1 MKINEAIRG
10 LIYMEPSDKKKVLKL
25 GKALHKREVIPLE
38 SPKPPSLIPK
48 TATTLKL
55 SKPKVLLK
63 AVPKSPTTNESN
75 STEGNGEKLTWTQKL
90 KRSKL
95 LQKGETTNTS
105 KILLKSTKT
114 KTLLKRGGTSSTQTS
129 KILLKVKDGK
139 DTKKTITLSR
149 KLESV
154 TESGSKILLRH
165 TELGNVS
172 RFKNKT
178 ENISLEDSDA
188 KKILI
193 VDDELSILK
202 VLSHIFKKQGYIT
215 ETANSEPSALV
226 ALKKQTFDLV
236 ISDIRLG
243 DSRDGLDLLKE
254 CKLIQPNTPVV
265 IITGYASVKVAIK
278 ALKDGAFDLVTKP
291 FKMDQLTE
299 VVENAINH
307 GAGMSI
313 EKMLSQDMSLHF
325 GTIVGEDP
333 KMQHIYSV
341 IKRIAKTDATVL
353 IQGEKGTGKALF
365 AQIIHYCSRRAEKP
379 FITVSGK
386 LLSQAHISPTLIDQL
401 AIKANGGTLFFNDLH
416 LATKEAQASLL
427 NLLTTKVASPSSSGE
442 KVKVDI
448 RFLASTAKP
457 LKELQKSGQFSK
469 NLYFRMC
476 AFTLDIPSLRER
488 ITDIPLVWNYL
499 NMKHAES
506 SGIAEVV
513 ITEEALTAIINYP
526 WPGNINEMKN
536 TIESVVHNC
545 INHQVEKKDLPES
558 IRLSKVVA
566 VSDTQAS
573 VIGQAAR
580 KYLQQ
585 QVSSKLHTENTSL
598 RIRQRKD

>member
-1 MKINEAIRG
+1 
-10 LIYMEPSDKKKVLKL
+10 MEPSDKKKVLKL
-25 GKALHKREVIPLE
+25 GKALYKKEETSLE
-38 SPKPPSLIPK
+38 NPKPPSLVPK
-48 TATTLKL
+48 TSLKL
-55 SKPKVLLK
+55 SKPKVMLK
-63 AVPKSPTTNESN
+63 AVQQPPTAIGSI
-75 STEGNGEKLTWTQKL
+75 TEEGDHEDKLSWTQKL

-95 LQKGETTNTS
+95 LHKGETTKTC

-114 KTLLKRGGTSSTQTS
+114 KTLLKAGSSSNTDTGR
-129 KILLKVKDGK
+129 ILLKVKDVK
-139 DTKKTITLSR
+139 DKKKTITLSR
-149 KLESV
+149 KIQGN
-154 TESGSKILLRH
+154 TENGSKILLRH

-172 RFKNKT
+172 RLKDKT
-178 ENISLEDSDA
+178 ENTSLVESDA

-215 ETANSEPSALV
+215 ETANSEENALKI
-226 ALKKQTFDLV
+226 LKKQTFDLV

-254 CKLIQPNTPVV
+254 VKKLQPNTPVV

-307 GAGMSI
+307 GAGMSVD
-313 EKMLSQDMSLHF
+313 KMLNQDMSLHF

-365 AQIIHYCSRRAEKP
+365 AQIIHFCSRRAEKP
-379 FITVSGK
+379 FITVSGQ
-386 LLSQAHISPTLIDQL
+386 LLSQDHISPTLIGQL
-401 AIKANGGTLFFNDLH
+401 AIKANGGTLFFSDLH
-416 LATKEAQASLL
+416 LASKEAQDALL
-427 NLLTTKVASPSSSGE
+427 NLLTTKTASLSNSSE
-442 KVKVDI
+442 EVKVDI

-457 LKELQKSGQFSK
+457 LKDLQKSGLFSK

-476 AFTLDIPSLRER
+476 AFSLDIPSLRER
-488 ITDIPLVWNYL
+488 ISDIPLVWNYL
-499 NMKHAES
+499 SMKYSES
-506 SGIAEVV
+506 TGAKELI
-513 ITEEALTAIINYP
+513 ITEEALTSIINYP
-526 WPGNINEMKN
+526 WPGNINEMK
-536 TIESVVHNC
+536 TTVEKVIENC
-545 INHQVEKKDLPES
+545 IGDQIEKKDLPES
-558 IRLSKVVA
+558 IKLSTVVA

-598 RIRQRKD
+598 RIRQRKE